1 MPDRLCRNI
10 MNCMTGYND
19 ESNVKTERMD
29 DLRALAGVTAYLL
42 IIIVSVILYLTGKKK
57 GKSDMDLH
65 S

>member
-1 MPDRLCRNI
+1 
-10 MNCMTGYND
+10 MTGYND